1 MAFQDMNNNHVPE
14 PDRTQAGTLMDQLEA
29 LLQPFLRNLSPEEN
43 TKIGS
48 ISENNK
54 LFVNKVRDYHTSQ
67 PALDSP
73 DVDWTE
79 WEADYESRKF
89 YELAAQR
96 LESLAKAM
104 TETRRLHDY
113 DNYQNAL
120 IDYNYAKYKDG
131 TSPGLG
137 YDSKVEDLGQFF
149 TGGGGSTVPDDGT
162 PTPPAP

>member
-1 MAFQDMNNNHVPE
+1 MPFQDMINNHVP
-14 PDRTQAGTLMDQLEA
+14 DVDKAQAGALLDQLET

-43 TKIGS
+43 AQIGS

-54 LFVNKVRDYHTSQ
+54 LFVNKVNDYHTSQ
-67 PALDSP
+67 PTLNSP

-79 WEADYESRKF
+79 WEADYASRQF
-89 YELAAQR
+89 YELASIRIEA
-96 LESLAKAM
+96 LNKAL

-120 IDYNYAKYKDG
+120 IDYSYAKYKDG

-137 YDSKVEDLGQFF
+137 YDTKVEELGQFF
-149 TGGGGSTVPDDGT
+149 KGGGPSE
-162 PTPPAP
+162 PTPENP